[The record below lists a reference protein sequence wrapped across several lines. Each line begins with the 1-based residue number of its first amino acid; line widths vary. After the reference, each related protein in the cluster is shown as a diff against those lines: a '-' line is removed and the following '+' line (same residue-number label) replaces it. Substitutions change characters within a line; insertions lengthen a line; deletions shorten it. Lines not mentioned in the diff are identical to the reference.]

1 MNNYSDYY
9 SYMNSYMT
17 NQNDMLN
24 SQSIPNYQNVP
35 ISYPNFDNNTFAN
48 NFMIPTGNNELL
60 TPQEGLEKGNLFKN
74 LYDPYKGYKP
84 VGVSSKTEKGKLLNE
99 ILSYGFAMND
109 LGLYLDVYTNNSNYI
124 GLYNEYRKIK
134 ENLVNQYEKMYGPLS
149 LSSNTLENNNWVW
162 INSPWPWEGEK

>member
-1 MNNYSDYY
+1 MNG
-9 SYMNSYMT
+9 YMT

-24 SQSIPNYQNVP
+24 SQSMPNYQSIPTN
-35 ISYPNFDNNTFAN
+35 YPNFDNNTFAS

-74 LYDPYKGYKP
+74 LYDSYKNYTP
-84 VGVSSKTEKGKLLNE
+84 VGISAKTEKSKLLNE
-99 ILSYGFAMND
+99 ILSYDFAMND
-109 LGLYLDVYTNNSNYI
+109 LNLYLDVYPNNSNYI

-134 ENLVNQYEKMYGPLS
+134 ENLVNQYEKMYGPICLN
-149 LSSNTLENNNWVW
+149 SNTLENNSWLW